1 MSFQSPIITAKSDA
15 IKFALLVLSLLIFVS
30 CKNEINNNRKGL
42 ILSEDNTRYFDET
55 EMKWKYLL
63 KKGENIDSLKI
74 KVNKLNQ
81 KGTDLRDISQ
91 YKDALKIH
99 FDALQLAE
107 EVSDTSGII
116 ISLNN
121 IGTDLRRTSSNIE
134 ASDYHYKALELA
146 KNNPNFSKSKAVAM
160 NGLGNI
166 FLSLNKPDEAKEY
179 FKSSLDIEKN
189 LKSPLGQAIN
199 YANLGTAYEQQ
210 GKLDN
215 ALNYYYKSIGQN
227 FKIDS
232 KIGLAICKNAIG
244 NIFIKK
250 GKTDE
255 GLALIKESVNLL
267 EGSDDIFHKMQMQI
281 SLCET
286 YIKQKQYENA
296 EMILEQIFEDPQN
309 LSSFGEKNLVYQLLS
324 DLKKNQGDYQSAYEA
339 REKSIAY
346 RDSTLILNNEMKV
359 LELENR
365 YKNKQAIEQI
375 KNLTL
380 QKELLQKTKNN
391 QKWIFLTFM
400 ASLLFALGFVYNQYK
415 SRTKISNELKKLNEM
430 KLRFFGNISHELRT
444 PLTLIKGPLD
454 DILQKTQDENIKSD
468 ALLMKRNS
476 DRLTHLVEQILSLS
490 KIDAG
495 KFEIK
500 AMQAD
505 LKDELNGI
513 AQSFEYMFLEK
524 NIHFDIDLEES
535 GLVWYDREIV
545 EIVLTN
551 LLSNAYKYTPESGNI
566 VLKGNLVNNQYP
578 ISVQNTSEPIT
589 EKNLNVFLERFYSSA
604 THVQQGIGI
613 GLSLVK
619 ELCLLYNA
627 KLNINKLS
635 ETQLEFTIY
644 LPIEKSNF
652 NQFIEIAKVSK
663 KNEPEP
669 IEISEI
675 SFNVND
681 KPLLL
686 IVEDNE
692 DMRQYIKSIFKENY
706 KVETAKN
713 GLEGVQ
719 MAQNSLPDLIISDV
733 MMPEMNG
740 FELCEKL
747 KSETLTNHIPILL
760 LTALSDEE
768 HIVTGLEK
776 SADDY
781 IAKPF
786 SAKVL
791 KAKVNNLIHL
801 RETLLTKY
809 RAEIMIKPFDL
820 VLKGGNRDFKEVLKN
835 VIETQLTN
843 PQFGVDAF
851 CDLVAMSRTQ
861 LHRKLIATT
870 GFSVTEFIKIHR
882 LKMAAELLKD
892 PNATISE
899 VCYASGFN
907 DTSYFSKQFKSM
919 FGLSPLHYKENKTA
933 F

>member
-1 MSFQSPIITAKSDA
+1 MRFEIPKINLYYTSLKVGLLMMVLLTISACNNITNHKN
-15 IKFALLVLSLLIFVS
+15 LIVS
-30 CKNEINNNRKGL
+30 K
-42 ILSEDNTRYFDET
+42 DNKQYFDEVD
-55 EMKWKYLL
+55 MKWKYLL
-63 KKGENIDSLKI
+63 KKGQNKDSLKI
-74 KVNKLNQ
+74 KVNELNQ

-91 YKDALKIH
+91 YKNALKTH
-99 FDALQLAE
+99 FKALQLAE
-107 EVSDTSGII
+107 EISDTAGII
-116 ISLNN
+116 IALNN
-121 IGTDLRRTSSNIE
+121 VGTDLRRTSSNIE
-134 ASDYHYKALELA
+134 ASDYHYRALDLA
-146 KNNPNFSKSKAVAM
+146 KNNPELFKSKAVAM

-166 FLSLNKPDEAKEY
+166 FLSLNKPDEAKDY
-179 FKSSLDIEKN
+179 FENSLDIEKK
-189 LKSPLGQAIN
+189 LHSPLGQAIN
-199 YANLGTAYEQQ
+199 YANLGTVYEQQ
-210 GKLDN
+210 GNFDK
-215 ALNYYYKSIGQN
+215 ALSYYYKSIEQN
-227 FKIDS
+227 FLIKSD
-232 KIGLAICKNAIG
+232 IGLAICKNAIG
-244 NIFIKK
+244 NLFIKK
-250 GKTDE
+250 GNTNA
-255 GLALIKESVNLL
+255 GLTLINESIKLL
-267 EGSDDIFHKMQMQI
+267 EDSDDIYHKMQMRF
-281 SLCET
+281 SLCEN
-286 YIKQKQYENA
+286 YIHLKQFDNA
-296 EMILEQIFEDPQN
+296 QIVINNIFENPHN
-309 LSSFGEKNLVYQLLS
+309 LTSFEDKNIAYKLLGN
-324 DLKKNQGDYQSAYEA
+324 LKKNQGDFQSAYEA

-400 ASLLFALGFVYNQYK
+400 AGLLFALGFVYNQYK

-454 DILQKTQDENIKSD
+454 EILQNTQDENIKSD

-524 NIHFDIDLEES
+524 NIHFDIDLAAS

-551 LLSNAYKYTPESGNI
+551 LLSNAYKYTPESGTI
-566 VLKGNLVNNQYP
+566 TLKGHSNSNQYQ
-578 ISVQNTSEPIT
+578 ISVQNTSEPIL
-589 EKNLNVFLERFYSSA
+589 EKNLHIFLERFYSNA
-604 THVQQGIGI
+604 VNIQQGIGI

-635 ETQLEFTIY
+635 DTQLEFTIH

-652 NQFIEIAKVSK
+652 NQFIEKPIVPEIKPSI
-663 KNEPEP
+663 KNEV
-669 IEISEI
+669 IESELFTDNI
-675 SFNVND
+675 
-681 KPLLL
+681 PLLL

-692 DMRQYIKSIFKENY
+692 DMRQYIKSIFHENY

-719 MAQNSLPDLIISDV
+719 MAQNLLPDLIISDV
-733 MMPEMNG
+733 MMPKMNG

-747 KSETLTNHIPILL
+747 KSESITNHIPILL
-760 LTALSDEE
+760 LTALSDED
-768 HIVTGLEK
+768 HIIKGLEK

-781 IAKPF
+781 ISKPF

-791 KAKVNNLIHL
+791 KTKVHNLIQI
-801 RETLLTKY
+801 RKRLLEKY
-809 RAEIMIKPFDL
+809 RSEIMIKPFDL
-820 VLKGGNRDFKEVLKN
+820 VIKGGNHDFNEVLKN
-835 VIETQLTN
+835 VIETQLSN
-843 PQFGVDAF
+843 PQFGIDEF
-851 CDLVAMSRTQ
+851 CDLIAMSRSQ

-870 GFSVTEFIKIHR
+870 GFSATEFIKIHR

-892 PNATISE
+892 PNTTISD

-907 DTSYFSKQFKSM
+907 DTSYFSKQFKLM
-919 FGLSPLHYKENKTA
+919 FGLSPLHYKEKKNA
-933 F
+933 I